1 MFKALEACPHA
12 VVIKPNIEKYAA
24 VGAEVRRLMRDV
36 TPLVEPLSI
45 DEAFLD
51 LRGTARLHGGPPAE
65 TLSRL
70 ARRIEDEIGV
80 TVSIGLSYNKF
91 LAKVASDLDKP
102 RGFFVIGA
110 GERSEEHTSELQSL
124 MRISYAVFCLKKKT

>member
-1 MFKALEACPHA
+1 ML
-12 VVIKPNIEKYAA
+12 
-24 VGAEVRRLMRDV
+24 DV

-45 DEAFLD
+45 DEAFLH
-51 LRGTARLHGGPPAE
+51 LRGTARVHGGPPAE

-91 LAKVASDLDKP
+91 LANVASDLDKP

-110 GERSEEHTSELQSL
+110 GEATRFLDDRPVPIIWGVGRRSEQRRVGKACVGPGSSRWWTYQ
-124 MRISYAVFCLKKKT
+124 

>member
-1 MFKALEACPHA
+1 
-12 VVIKPNIEKYAA
+12 
-24 VGAEVRRLMRDV
+24 MRGL

-51 LRGTARLHGGPPAE
+51 LGGTERVHHGPPAAS
-65 TLSRL
+65 LARL
-70 ARRIEDEIGV
+70 ARRIEQEVGI

-102 RGFFVIGA
+102 RGFAVIGRA
-110 GERSEEHTSELQSL
+110 EAAAIGRASCRERVCQ
-124 MRISYAVFCLKKKT
+124 YV